1 MGSGLLNRRHTL
13 LAALSGG
20 IAAACGTAMAAPDM
34 EATRDTLRKAVGA
47 GGQVAGMI
55 AVAID
60 ADGATSMVSY
70 GSTDGAALD
79 GDTVFPIMSNSKIFT
94 SLLLADMAARG
105 EVAFDDPVAK
115 YLPVTLPVTG
125 RPITLLDLATYTSGL
140 PVMPGNINMD
150 APGDYTEAMLFE
162 NLAGTAPKYEAGT
175 HYLYANLAFGL
186 LGIALA
192 RRAGKSYEA
201 LLMERICAPLGLSHT
216 RITLTGEMKPHLV
229 TGHEVSLKPATPW
242 NVPVMPGMASLCS
255 NAKDLTIF
263 LKACMGT
270 SSLRGPLARL
280 TQTRRPTSLA
290 GTEAGL
296 GWFITTAGGEEIV
309 WKTGLGSGC
318 NTFIGFSPQRRQAA
332 IVLTNFLWLPI
343 DTGTT
348 NIGMKMIKPDFQ
360 AMDFRTLYPFG

>member
-1 MGSGLLNRRHTL
+1 
-13 LAALSGG
+13 
-20 IAAACGTAMAAPDM
+20 MAAPDM
-34 EATRDTLRKAVGA
+34 EALRDVLKQAVGA
-47 GGQVAGMI
+47 DGAVAGMV
-55 AVAID
+55 AMAID
-60 ADGATSMVSY
+60 ADGATSMASY
-70 GSTDGAALD
+70 GSSGVDGVALD
-79 GDTVFPIMSNSKIFT
+79 GDAVFPVMSNTKIFT
-94 SLLLADMAARG
+94 SLLLADMVGRG
-105 EVAFDDPVAK
+105 EVGFDDPVAK
-115 YLPVTLPVTG
+115 YLLVKLPVTG

-150 APGDYTEAMLFE
+150 APGDYTQAMLFE
-162 NLAGTAPKYEAGT
+162 YLAGYVPKYEAGT

-216 RITLTGEMKPHLV
+216 RITLTGEMKQHLV
-229 TGHEVSLKPATPW
+229 QGHEVSLKPATPW
-242 NVPVMPGMASLCS
+242 TVPVMPGMASLCS
-255 NAKDLTIF
+255 NARDLATF
-263 LKACMGT
+263 LKACMGSSHFMVA

-280 TQTRRPTSLA
+280 TQTRVPTSLA

-296 GWFITTAGGEEIV
+296 GWFITTDGGEQIV

-348 NIGMKMIKPDFQ
+348 RIGMKMIKPDFPDL
-360 AMDFRTLYPFG
+360 DFRTLYPFG